1 MTRDLKGFISSLVVF
16 ILPVVLVKVG
26 GSMFGSAGPSMAAG
40 SSSAVKPRPF
50 KPPSAARAVSW
61 TAQQKA
67 AADHVA
73 LLKTEPF
80 GSTPFYY
87 RKSVNS
93 KTPDIEDPGER
104 PPDDAPPD
112 LNVQVVMTTRRGN
125 VALIDGKRYRVG
137 DLIKG
142 DDWRVIKIDGHDR
155 SVTLRHENTER
166 TEILYVPTSR

>member
-26 GSMFGSAGPSMAAG
+26 GSLFGSAGPSTAVG

-50 KPPSAARAVSW
+50 KPPAGARAVSW

-87 RKSVNS
+87 RQSVIS
-93 KTPDIEDPGER
+93 KTAVIEDPGQR
-104 PPDDAPPD
+104 SPDDAPPD

-125 VALIDGKRYRVG
+125 VALIDRRLYRVG
-137 DLIKG
+137 DLIK
-142 DDWRVIKIDGHDR
+142 DEDWRVIKIDGHDR
-155 SVTLRHENTER
+155 SVTLRHEETQR
-166 TEILYVPTSR
+166 TAIIYVPTSR

>member
-16 ILPVVLVKVG
+16 ILPVVLVKLG
-26 GSMFGSAGPSMAAG
+26 GSLFGSAGPNTAAG
-40 SSSAVKPRPF
+40 SSNAVKPRPF
-50 KPPSAARAVSW
+50 KPPAGARAASW

-67 AADHVA
+67 AADHVT

-87 RKSVNS
+87 RQSMNS
-93 KTPDIEDPGER
+93 KMPVIENPGEN

-112 LNVQVVMTTRRGN
+112 LNVQIVMTTRRGN
-125 VALIDGKRYRVG
+125 VALIDGKRYHVG

-142 DDWRVIKIDGHDR
+142 DDWRVIMIDGRDR
-155 SVTLRHENTER
+155 SVTLKHENTER
-166 TEILYVPTSR
+166 TVILYVPTSR

>member
-26 GSMFGSAGPSMAAG
+26 GSLFGSPGPSTAVG
-40 SSSAVKPRPF
+40 SSNAANPRPF
-50 KPPSAARAVSW
+50 KPPSGRAVSW

-87 RKSVNS
+87 RQSGNS
-93 KTPDIEDPGER
+93 TTPTIEDPGEK
-104 PPDDAPPD
+104 PPDDTPPG
-112 LNVQVVMTTRRGN
+112 LNLQVVLTSRRGN
-125 VALIDGKRYRVG
+125 VALIDGRQYRVG

-142 DDWRVIKIDGHDR
+142 DQWRVIKIDGQAR
-155 SVTLRHENTER
+155 SVTLKHERTER
-166 TEILYVPTSR
+166 TAMIYVPTLR

>member
-16 ILPVVLVKVG
+16 ILPVVVVKMG
-26 GSMFGSAGPSMAAG
+26 GSLFGSPGPSTAAG
-40 SSSAVKPRPF
+40 SSNAVKPTPF
-50 KPPSAARAVSW
+50 KPPGVRAVSW

-87 RKSVNS
+87 RQSVSS
-93 KTPDIEDPGER
+93 KTPVIEDPGER
-104 PPDDAPPD
+104 SPDDSAPD
-112 LNVQVVMTTRRGN
+112 LNVQIVLTSRRGN
-125 VALIDGKRYRVG
+125 VALIDRKRYRVG

-142 DDWRVIKIDGHDR
+142 DEWRVIKIDGHDR
-155 SVTLRHENTER
+155 SVTLKHEETER
-166 TEILYVPTSR
+166 TEIIYVPTSR